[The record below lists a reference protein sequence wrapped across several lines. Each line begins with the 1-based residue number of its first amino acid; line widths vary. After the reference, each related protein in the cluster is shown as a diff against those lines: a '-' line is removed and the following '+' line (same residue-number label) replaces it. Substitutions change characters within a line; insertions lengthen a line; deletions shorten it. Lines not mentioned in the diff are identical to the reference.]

1 MAVADPTISIII
13 PHWNGI
19 DILSECLSSVL
30 KSSFNSYEII
40 IVDNNST
47 DGSQK
52 WIKEN
57 HPDVHL
63 IENQSN
69 HGYAGGCNNGA
80 DAAKGEYVLFLNND
94 TIHEPDWLTHLS
106 ETIERGDNIAA
117 IQPKI
122 LNYYKR
128 NFFDYAGGSGGG
140 MDILC
145 YPFARGRLFHEREQD
160 NGQYDDAIPCFWAS
174 GTSMMV
180 KKDLFFKAGKFD
192 ETFFAHMEEI
202 DLCWKLHAMGYTIWV
217 EPKSVVFHKNAVSL
231 PMYTH
236 RKHYLNHRNSLLMI
250 FSNYSLIN
258 AFYFGTIRIILEFTS
273 LLYAAFK
280 VDYNHFSGILRALGW
295 IMLNPRSIARR
306 RRNFKKIRIL
316 EDKDILKKLCRTP
329 IVMAHFI
336 LGKKTYSDIFMR

>member
-1 MAVADPTISIII
+1 MDNKDLKEKLYEKINHHFFE
-13 PHWNGI
+13 PHNELREKAI
-19 DILSECLSSVL
+19 ILSYWHCIGHEVDF
-30 KSSFNSYEII
+30 KEFNSYEII

-145 YPFARGRLFHEREQD
+145 YPLQ
-160 NGQYDDAIPCFWAS
+160 S
-174 GTSMMV
+174 
-180 KKDLFFKAGKFD
+180 
-192 ETFFAHMEEI
+192 
-202 DLCWKLHAMGYTIWV
+202 
-217 EPKSVVFHKNAVSL
+217 
-231 PMYTH
+231 
-236 RKHYLNHRNSLLMI
+236 
-250 FSNYSLIN
+250 
-258 AFYFGTIRIILEFTS
+258 
-273 LLYAAFK
+273 
-280 VDYNHFSGILRALGW
+280 
-295 IMLNPRSIARR
+295 
-306 RRNFKKIRIL
+306 
-316 EDKDILKKLCRTP
+316 
-329 IVMAHFI
+329 
-336 LGKKTYSDIFMR
+336 